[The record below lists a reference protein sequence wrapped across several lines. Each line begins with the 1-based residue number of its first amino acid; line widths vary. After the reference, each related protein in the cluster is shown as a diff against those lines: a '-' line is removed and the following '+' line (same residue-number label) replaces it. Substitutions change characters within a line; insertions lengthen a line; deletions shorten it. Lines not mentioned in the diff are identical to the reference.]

1 MAMEQ
6 RIKAV
11 FAAHPTGREKAKEI
25 AKLYQAAGM
34 EAMFREKE
42 GFVENRDWAEKAGM
56 THLLYFSDKEHITL
70 VSFAD
75 EMGGFTVEILLSDLQ
90 LPKI

>member
-1 MAMEQ
+1 MEQ
-6 RIKAV
+6 KIKAV
-11 FAAHPTGREKAKEI
+11 FAAQTLGREKAEEI
-25 AKLYQAAGM
+25 AALYRKAGM
-34 EAMFREKE
+34 EAIFRTETDFE
-42 GFVENRDWAEKAGM
+42 QNRCFAEQEGM
-56 THLLYFSDKEHITL
+56 THLLYFSDKEHITM

>member
-1 MAMEQ
+1 MEQ
-6 RIKAV
+6 KIKAV

-34 EAMFREKE
+34 EAVFREAE
-42 GFVENRDWAEKAGM
+42 DFAENRDFAEKEGM
-56 THLLYFSDKEHITL
+56 THLLYFSDEEHITM

-90 LPKI
+90 LPQI